1 MCIPITQITDLHE
14 TPSPNHTVTTKHI
27 GVLYSA
33 STSNGTLG
41 NPKAT
46 AYLVL
51 RRFSTKKQG
60 PPIMKDPKKN
70 AKVICCHGQGGK
82 VGRGPTSNFFYP
94 YIYVEYTAKL
104 EIKIA
109 SIWDQNCSEQ
119 PTSTVLA
126 HNPTP
131 QSAKTAHARPAQRV
145 ALLGLPFKFHEL
157 QHRPPPNQSTVSF
170 PLALSVFPISCL
182 LATFVL
188 VPGPVYN

>member
-1 MCIPITQITDLHE
+1 MQK
-14 TPSPNHTVTTKHI
+14 S
-27 GVLYSA
+27 SA
-33 STSNGTLG
+33 
-41 NPKAT
+41 
-46 AYLVL
+46 V
-51 RRFSTKKQG
+51 
-60 PPIMKDPKKN
+60 M
-70 AKVICCHGQGGK
+70 
-82 VGRGPTSNFFYP
+82 GRGAKWVMAPPQIFFYP

>member
-1 MCIPITQITDLHE
+1 MCIPITQVTDLHE
-14 TPSPNHTVTTKHI
+14 TPLPNHTVTTKHI

-33 STSNGTLG
+33 SPSNGTLG

-60 PPIMKDPKKN
+60 PPIIKDPKKMQKSS
-70 AKVICCHGQGGK
+70 AVM
-82 VGRGPTSNFFYP
+82 GRGAKWVVAPPQIFFYP

-119 PTSTVLA
+119 PASTVLA
-126 HNPTP
+126 HNPTTR
-131 QSAKTAHARPAQRV
+131 SAKTAHTRPAQRV